1 MNAVNGGSFAV
12 TAVKKSPRGGTRNNI
27 IVDWLIEQEL
37 RMGLNT
43 PRPFRDFEERV
54 HRHRADL
61 RRLLSAC
68 ISAGSSIVGYGA
80 STKGNVLLQFCGITT
95 DQVGAIAEVNADKFG
110 AFTPGTLIP
119 IISEADAHAM
129 NPDYLLVLP
138 WHFKEGILTREENYL
153 NKGGKIIFPLPE
165 IEIV

>member
-1 MNAVNGGSFAV
+1 
-12 TAVKKSPRGGTRNNI
+12 
-27 IVDWLIEQEL
+27 
-37 RMGLNT
+37 MGLNT

-54 HRHRADL
+54 YRHRADL

-95 DQVGAIAEVNADKFG
+95 DQVGAIAEVNAGKFG

-138 WHFKEGILTREENYL
+138 WHFNEGILTREENYL
-153 NKGGKIIFPLPE
+153 DKGGKIIFMLPE